1 MPDRKARAT
10 PGRGHLQGAPF
21 ASWLL
26 VALALA
32 GPAAAA
38 DADGQFAIKGGG
50 QQPCASFLT
59 AWDSRNSD
67 LSLYAGWIDG
77 YVTGLNQFT
86 DNTYDLAPWQATETL
101 LGLTQSVCAQAPEG
115 TRFMDAFFQVVRLI
129 TPSRVT
135 EQSPVIALVHE
146 GQSTL
151 AYGAVIERMKTRL
164 RDLGHGDGLTVNA
177 AFDPATAAAVSAFQ
191 TAEGLPAT
199 GLPDQRTLFQLFRSR

>member
-1 MPDRKARAT
+1 MKATRRHL
-10 PGRGHLQGAPF
+10 PG
-21 ASWLL
+21 ASLWLCLL
-26 VALALA
+26 VMLAQA
-32 GPAAAA
+32 GPVAAA
-38 DADGQFAIKGGG
+38 DAEGQFAIKGGG
-50 QQPCASFLT
+50 QQPCTGFLT

-86 DNTYDLAPWQATETL
+86 GDTYDLAPWQTTETL

-135 EQSPVIALVHE
+135 KQSPLIALVHE

-151 AYGAVIERMKTRL
+151 AYGAVIERIKTRL
-164 RDLGHGDGLTVNA
+164 RDLGHGAGLTADA

-191 TAEGLPAT
+191 TAQGLPAT